1 PGGLFMRRF
10 AACFVAVLSVAFASA
25 VVSAD
30 VRTDQRVKF
39 QLGGAVGKL
48 VNIFGGKGAREGVT
62 TTVAVKGNRKVTLSD
77 TTGQIVDLSEEK
89 IYDLDMKKKT
99 YTVTTFAQLRAEME
113 KARRDAEQ
121 MARQEQQTRQ
131 PDEPSKPAE
140 KDPNQK
146 EFEVDFDLK
155 NTGATRNINSFDARQ
170 TVMTV
175 TVREKG
181 KTLNDAGGMVMTTDM
196 WLTPD
201 APSTD
206 ELVEFD
212 VKYAQKVYGPT
223 VMVGASPQDMAM
235 ALAMY
240 PQIKPALDKMAAE
253 GTKIEGTA
261 ILTEMRMEAVP
272 PGTANQ
278 TAETLPKP
286 EAQPEQKKGR
296 FGGLM
301 GGLKKMAEASNQQS
315 SGEQKPQRSIIM
327 TTSIEMLKLTPTV
340 TDDVVAIPAGFKE
353 TKKISDLGSR
363 IADQLLMVHLRLNR
377 TSAIDN

>member
-1 PGGLFMRRF
+1 MRRF
-10 AACFVAVLSVAFASA
+10 VSCFVAVLLVAFTSA

-48 VNIFGGKGAREGVT
+48 VNMFGGKGAREGVT

-77 TTGQIVDLSEEK
+77 ATGQIIDLSEEK

-99 YTVTTFAQLRAEME
+99 YKVTTFAQLRAEME

-121 MARQEQQTRQ
+121 MARTEQQQTRQ

-155 NTGATRNINSFDARQ
+155 NTGASRNINGFDTKQ
-170 TVMTV
+170 TVMTI

-181 KTLNDAGGMVMTTDM
+181 KTLNESGGMVMTTDM
-196 WLTPD
+196 WLTPN

-206 ELVEFD
+206 ELMEFD
-212 VKYAQKVYGPT
+212 AKYAQKLYGPAMT
-223 VMVGASPQDMAM
+223 GASAADMAM
-235 ALAMY
+235 AMAMY
-240 PQIKPALDKMAAE
+240 PQMKPALDKMRAE
-253 GTKIEGTA
+253 GTKVDGTA
-261 ILTEMRMEAVP
+261 IMTEMKMESVP
-272 PGTANQ
+272 PGTANA
-278 TAETLPKP
+278 TSEALPAP

-296 FGGLM
+296 FGGIM
-301 GGLKKMAEASNQQS
+301 GGLKKMADQAQKQENSN
-315 SGEQKPQRSIIM
+315 QKPQRTIFL
-327 TTSIEMLKLTPTV
+327 TTSVEMLKLTKDV
-340 TDDVVAIPAGFKE
+340 TADAVAIPAGFKE
-353 TKKISDLGSR
+353 NK
-363 IADQLLMVHLRLNR
+363 
-377 TSAIDN
+377 